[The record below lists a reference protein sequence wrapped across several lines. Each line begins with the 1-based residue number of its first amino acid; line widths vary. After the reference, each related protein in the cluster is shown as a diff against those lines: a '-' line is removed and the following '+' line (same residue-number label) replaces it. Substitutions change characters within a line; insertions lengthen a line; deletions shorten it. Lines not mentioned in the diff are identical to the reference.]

1 MPISEDKAAEVA
13 GRLSVMPGFPRT
25 DEAVES
31 TVKLLGERLTPV
43 SQHIEAF
50 VKEILEEYD
59 SMPSP
64 RALMDIARKTEPEKK
79 TSFGCAKC
87 DYSGFLETTITRAGR
102 TASASAPCDC
112 RLHPAP
118 DPEEWEPRVN
128 SEGTTGPVSAQV
140 GITRDWADEL
150 AAKIAQ
156 TKRLA

>member
-1 MPISEDKAAEVA
+1 MPISDSEAAKIIEKLA
-13 GRLSVMPGFPRT
+13 AMPGFPRT
-25 DEAVES
+25 EEGIAATLELV
-31 TVKLLGERLTPV
+31 TNRLTSSPV
-43 SQHIEAF
+43 HINAF
-50 VKEILEEYD
+50 IQEILEEYD

-150 AAKIAQ
+150 AAKIRE